1 MASCFLPLPP
11 SIKLQLQNQASSSSS
26 VIYRHPSLP
35 SSAFKLHS
43 WSGLCRATSPGTP
56 SPPPE
61 SGPNSKKTPAPAS
74 GVAAGFSRF
83 QDTVQIFFAVLFWM
97 SLFFW
102 SSAWDGKNNGRP
114 NKGPRFRK

>member
-1 MASCFLPLPP
+1 MAACCLPLPP
-11 SIKLQLQNQASSSSS
+11 SIKLQRQHQPSSSSS
-26 VIYRHPSLP
+26 LIYCHLSLQ
-35 SSAFKLHS
+35 SSNFKPRSLC
-43 WSGLCRATSPGTP
+43 GRCRATSPGPP

-61 SGPNSKKTPAPAS
+61 SGPNSKKPPAPSS
-74 GVAAGFSRF
+74 GVAASFTRF

-102 SSAWDGKNNGRP
+102 SSAWGGKDNGRS